1 MASSKQDFEQF
12 VRWLHQ
18 PEKTTPSPV
27 RRLANLALSN
37 FDELSQTTRHRSR
50 RSIYLVEIMRG
61 ALEMTDDN
69 EPVIAHEN
77 EDSTWSWAK
86 LNSITLGPFRGFRTP
101 EPFDLSKQ
109 ITLFYGPNG
118 SGKTS
123 LCEGLEYALLGEVEE
138 AGSKRIDAN
147 TYLKNIIENRFE
159 VPQLTAI
166 NHEGEQVNVV
176 SNPESYR
183 FCFVERN
190 RIDSF
195 SRMAARPSG
204 QRAELIATLFGMDQF
219 SDFVSHFNES
229 IDGQLVLTNEHQ
241 TTLTARRATLTA
253 DQELVANEVAL
264 LANLSKEE
272 ETLALTYND
281 ETTYESLKLLI
292 GSDEKPSRIHELNQL
307 IETIPPAQIGLT
319 LPQISDE
326 LNSVQTLSDSLDEI
340 TTTLHKMSDQVSYKA
355 LYNSILELQEITG
368 DRCPAC
374 NTPLLGESSVREN
387 PFEKATSGLEQLQEL
402 IVLQERKDEKQIA
415 LEQASRTLRN
425 TLKAVHTFLNGES
438 EGFAHLKQ
446 YLEQLPDE
454 PTDIWW
460 LDIYPKTDKAR
471 LNNAHLS
478 QLYSIVELI
487 SQQDEK
493 SQLAEQQRQIHI
505 EERQKLIQY
514 QLLVQAQDLKRERL
528 LDELQAAKRRID
540 EFDEANTDLIALAE
554 QEKANIERDRTY
566 KTCYDQFLEALKV
579 YRSELPAQL
588 MEGLNETTMELYNSF
603 NRSDR
608 EEDKLAALHLP
619 IDGNGKIEICF
630 KGNPE
635 NSVDALH
642 VLSEGHIRC
651 LGLAILLAKAKSIGC
666 PVIVF
671 DDAINAI
678 DHDHRGGIRETI
690 FEGDNFEEHQ
700 LIVTC
705 HSNEFIKDIQ
715 QHLPVQKRNDC
726 KVYVLRHHNGNY
738 QPRVVGNIPS
748 ANYITKARAA
758 KDVLNDRDAL
768 SASRQALEMVSEKV
782 WRWLGSHGHGVLK
795 LMIVGAGAEPALRD
809 LCNAICKNL
818 REARTFIH
826 PNKAPLITAYTHI
839 LGIPENNLVWTYLNK
854 GTHEEADRD
863 DFDSEEVEK
872 VVKTLEDIDRLDLRP
887 NR

>member
-18 PEKTTPSPV
+18 PERNTPSPV
-27 RRLANLALSN
+27 RKLANLALRN
-37 FDELSQTTRHRSR
+37 FDELSQTTRHRSN
-50 RSIYLVEIMRG
+50 RSIYLVDLMRG
-61 ALEMTDDN
+61 ALEATDDN

-77 EDSTWSWAK
+77 ENNTWSWAK
-86 LNSITLGPFRGFRTP
+86 LNSITIGPFRGFRTP

-138 AGSKRIDAN
+138 AGSKRIAAN
-147 TYLKNIIENRFE
+147 TYLKNVIENRFE
-159 VPQLTAI
+159 VPQLTA
-166 NHEGEQVNVV
+166 NSHEGEQVNVV

-195 SRMAARPSG
+195 SRMAARPNG

-241 TTLTARRATLTA
+241 TTLTARKAALTA
-253 DQELVANEVAL
+253 DAALVASEAAS
-264 LANLSKEE
+264 LANLTNEE
-272 ETLALTYND
+272 QALALTYSD
-281 ETTYESLKLLI
+281 EATYESLKLLI
-292 GSDEKPSRIHELNQL
+292 GSDEKPSRIHELNQI

-319 LPQISDE
+319 LPKIRDT
-326 LNSVQTLSDSLDEI
+326 LDNVQTLSNSLDEI
-340 TTTLHKMSDQVSYKA
+340 TTALHTMSDQVSYKA
-355 LYNSILELQEITG
+355 LYDSILELQETTG

-374 NTPLLGESSVREN
+374 NTPLTGESSVREN
-387 PFEKATSGLEQLQEL
+387 PFEKATSGLEQLREL
-402 IVLQERKDEKQIA
+402 TALQEQQQEKQIA
-415 LEQASRTLRN
+415 LERASRTLRN
-425 TLKAVHTFLNGES
+425 TLNTVHSFLNGAS
-438 EGFAHLKQ
+438 EEFTTLKQ

-460 LDIYPKTDKAR
+460 LDIYPATEEAR
-471 LNNAHLS
+471 LHNDLLR
-478 QLYSIVELI
+478 QLYSIVGLI
-487 SQQDEK
+487 SEQDEQ
-493 SQLAEQQRQIHI
+493 SLLAEQQRRIHI
-505 EERQKLIQY
+505 EERETLIQY
-514 QLLVQAQDLKRERL
+514 QLHVQAQDLKRQQL
-528 LDELQAAKRRID
+528 LDELQAAKKRIE
-540 EFDEANTDLIALAE
+540 EFDEANAELIELAE
-554 QEKANIERDRTY
+554 QEKADIERDLPY
-566 KTCYDQFLEALKV
+566 KACYDQFLEAIKS

-588 MEGLNETTMELYNSF
+588 MEGLNEATMELYNSF

-608 EEDKLAALHLP
+608 EEDKLATLHLP

-630 KGNPE
+630 RGNPE
-635 NSVDALH
+635 SSVDALH

-690 FEGDNFEEHQ
+690 FEGDIFADTQ

-705 HSNEFIKDIQ
+705 HSHEFIKDIQ
-715 QHLPVQKRNDC
+715 QHLPVDKRREC
-726 KVYVLRHHNGNY
+726 AVYVLRHHTGNY
-738 QPRVVGNIPS
+738 QPRVTGNLPS
-748 ANYITKARAA
+748 VNYIAKARAA
-758 KDVLNDRDAL
+758 KEILNDRDAL
-768 SASRQALEMVSEKV
+768 GESRRALEMLSSKV
-782 WRWLGSHGHGVLK
+782 WRWLASHNIGVLN
-795 LMIVGAGAEPALRD
+795 LMIVGEGAEPQLRN
-809 LCNAICKNL
+809 LCEAISKNL
-818 REARTFIH
+818 RGAKTFEH
-826 PNKAPLITAYTHI
+826 PNKEVLSQAFGQI
-839 LGIPENNLVWTYLNK
+839 LGIPDTNLIWTYLNK

-863 DFDSEEVEK
+863 DFDSEHVET
-872 VVKTLEDIDRLDLRP
+872 VIQTLESIDRLDLRP
-887 NR
+887 RR

>member
-18 PEKTTPSPV
+18 PDKNTPSSV
-27 RRLANLALSN
+27 RKLANLALSN
-37 FDELSQTTRHRSR
+37 FDELSQTTRHRSN
-50 RSIYLVEIMRG
+50 RSVYLVELMRR
-61 ALEMTDDN
+61 ALEMTVDN
-69 EPVIAHEN
+69 EPAIVL
-77 EDSTWSWAK
+77 DSTKSAWSWTK
-86 LNSITLGPFRGFRTP
+86 LDSLTLGPFRGFRTP

-138 AGSKRIDAN
+138 AGSKRIAAN
-147 TYLKNIIENRFE
+147 TYLKNVIENRFE

-166 NHEGEQVNVV
+166 NHDGGQVNVV

-195 SRMAARPSG
+195 SRMAARPNG
-204 QRAELIATLFGMDQF
+204 QREELIATLFGMEQF

-229 IDGQLVLTNEHQ
+229 IDVQLVLNNEHQ
-241 TTLTARRATLTA
+241 ATLTARRAALTA
-253 DQELVANEVAL
+253 DQATVESEAAS
-264 LANLSKEE
+264 LANLASEE
-272 ETLALTYND
+272 KALALTYSD
-281 ETTYESLKLLI
+281 ETTYDSLKRLI
-292 GSDEKPSRIHELNQL
+292 GSEEELSRIDELNQL
-307 IETIPPAQIGLT
+307 IETIPPR
-319 LPQISDE
+319 QISLTVSKISE
-326 LNSVQTLSDSLDEI
+326 ALEGAQTLSDSLNKI
-340 TTTLHKMSDQVSYKA
+340 TNALHTMSDQVSYKA
-355 LYNSILELQEITG
+355 LYNSVLELQEITS

-374 NTPLLGESSVREN
+374 NTPLTGESSVREN
-387 PFEKATSGLEQLQEL
+387 PFEKATSGLEQLREL
-402 IVLQERKDEKQIA
+402 TVLQEQKQEKQVA
-415 LEQASRTLRN
+415 LERASRTLRN
-425 TLKAVHTFLNGES
+425 ALNTVLSFLGS
-438 EGFAHLKQ
+438 ENDDFTPLKQ

-454 PTDIWW
+454 PTGEWW
-460 LDIYPKTDKAR
+460 LDIYPTSEEAR
-471 LNNAHLS
+471 LDNHLLN
-478 QLYSIVELI
+478 QLNMIVGLI
-487 SQQDEK
+487 SQQDEQ
-493 SQLAEQQRQIHI
+493 SQQAEQQRQIHI
-505 EERQKLIQY
+505 EERQTLIQY
-514 QLLVQAQDLKRERL
+514 QLRVQAQDLKRKQHLDVL
-528 LDELQAAKRRID
+528 LAAKRRIE
-540 EFDEANTDLIALAE
+540 EFDEANAELIALVE
-554 QEKANIERDRTY
+554 QEKANIERDLPY
-566 KTCYDQFLEALKV
+566 KTCYDHFLVALKA
-579 YRSELPAQL
+579 YRSGLPAQL
-588 MEGLNETTMELYNSF
+588 MEGLNEATMELYNSF

-608 EEDKLAALHLP
+608 EEDKLATLHFP

-630 KGNPE
+630 RGNPE

-642 VLSEGHIRC
+642 ILSEGHIRC

-690 FEGDNFEEHQ
+690 FESDNFEEHQ

-738 QPRVVGNIPS
+738 QPRVVGNIQS
-748 ANYITKARAA
+748 ANYIAKARAA

-768 SASRQALEMVSEKV
+768 SASRQALEMLSEKV
-782 WRWLGSHGHGVLK
+782 WKWLGSHGHGVLK
-795 LMIVGAGAEPALRD
+795 LMIAGAGAEPSLRD

-818 REARTFIH
+818 KDARTFEH
-826 PNKAPLITAYTHI
+826 PNKEPLIEAYKLI

-863 DFDSEEVEK
+863 DFDSEQVEK
-872 VVKTLEDIDRLDLRP
+872 VIQALEDIDKLDLRA